1 MGFAEGQESKVQM
14 KTISLLILVTVFI
27 LGTMTKDFL
36 IALEKEKEL
45 HADSDIDGQDIE
57 KVSKADEVA
66 KETHADSDIDGQ
78 FNFIEKVNKADEV
91 AKETELEGIGLD
103 IIGDKT
109 SDVHSVSSDYDFSHV
124 KRKEMGQGIFLDR
137 FKSALWECRYRKS
150 KR

>member
-36 IALEKEKEL
+36 ITLEKQKGS

-57 KVSKADEVA
+57 E
-66 KETHADSDIDGQ
+66 
-78 FNFIEKVNKADEV
+78 EKVNKADVV
-91 AKETELEGIGLD
+91 AKETEMKGIGLD

-109 SDVHSVSSDYDFSHV
+109 SHVHRVSSDYDLSLV
-124 KRKEMGQGIFLDR
+124 QIGQGIFLD
-137 FKSALWECRYRKS
+137 SGGTLWECRFRKS